1 MPPGSSSPSW
11 SKTGSMSQFR
21 LRMLQTSEGRGGGG
35 GDRLF
40 KCPGSAIWRVGQGE
54 LKLWA
59 LGVCSNLGPVSAVHS
74 PSSSGSNPSA
84 TSAGGVG
91 QGELK
96 LWALGVCSNLR
107 PVSAVHSSSSG
118 SNPSATS
125 ASASSKVIVGAWA
138 WTSRNGIA
146 GTLRDCSRL
155 DTSGD
160 AYTSNR
166 LSTER
171 RLSPTY
177 VESQWTWKYK
187 QGPQHLEI
195 GMPHTPGEYGC
206 EKPNVH
212 VDTIAPLPPAISGS
226 WSRDMHSLYPSLH
239 V

>member
-59 LGVCSNLGPVSAVHS
+59 LGVCSNLS
-74 PSSSGSNPSA
+74 
-84 TSAGGVG
+84 
-91 QGELK
+91 
-96 LWALGVCSNLR
+96 